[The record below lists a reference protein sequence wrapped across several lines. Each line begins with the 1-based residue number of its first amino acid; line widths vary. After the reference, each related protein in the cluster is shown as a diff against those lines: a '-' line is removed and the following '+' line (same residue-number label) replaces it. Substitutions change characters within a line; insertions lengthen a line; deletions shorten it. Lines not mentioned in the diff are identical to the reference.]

1 MSRLVASALLLTALA
16 PAALGAEVRVA
27 FVNVAKLLE
36 EAPQADDARAK
47 LEKEFAP
54 RDRELL
60 AAQREIRQIEDRLLR
75 ESSGLSDAER
85 SSLELD
91 LRTRRREVKR
101 QQDEFRDDLNLR
113 RNQELAALQRQV
125 IEAVQGLA
133 KREGYDLVMTEG
145 VVYAS
150 ARVDITDKVLDRLK
164 QDVARKAGSD

>member
-1 MSRLVASALLLTALA
+1 VSRLVASALLLTALA